1 MEYHSNERVNQFEL
15 TIEVVCRLMLCNDR
29 RTADQLILES
39 GCMFEH
45 PAAAKFRHHVLDG
58 DWNKVLAAVSICYS
72 KMYLRLSWFSFVAVI
87 TCMHRHTH
95 GKTLNKISLLLFL

>member
-1 MEYHSNERVNQFEL
+1 M
-15 TIEVVCRLMLCNDR
+15 CNDR

-58 DWNKVLAAVSICYS
+58 DWDKVGICLLTVPFGLHNVS
-72 KMYLRLSWFSFVAVI
+72 
-87 TCMHRHTH
+87 
-95 GKTLNKISLLLFL
+95 